1 MASAGSTNTE
11 YEYSVYKIKNPT
23 TGVERYYYLKEEN
36 GKHLLK
42 ELTSYFNGAAVSNEN
57 GESTLIPNL
66 KMAEPVVFHGGYQSD
81 SGGGTKSVVVN
92 TKISNEPSEPSTY
105 IQIYNA
111 ISDETWEDLSEGKIN
126 PSILIEH
133 FPTDGIYATD
143 GVNDFTAVAEYV
155 GVVDEASGG
164 SME

>member
-1 MASAGSTNTE
+1 MASAGSTST
-11 YEYSVYKIKNPT
+11 EYSVYKIKNPT

-42 ELTSYFNGAAVSNEN
+42 ELTSYFDGAAVSNEN

-81 SGGGTKSVVVN
+81 DGGGGTKSVVN
-92 TKISNEPSEPSTY
+92 TKFSNEPSEPSTY

-126 PSILIEH
+126 PSVLIEN
-133 FPTDGIYATD
+133 FSTDGIYAAN
-143 GVNDFTAVAEYV
+143 GVDSFTAVAEYV
-155 GVVDEASGG
+155 GSIDEADGG
-164 SME
+164 SMV

>member
-1 MASAGSTNTE
+1 MASVGSSSINA
-11 YEYSVYKIKNPT
+11 EYSVYKIKNPT

-36 GKHLLK
+36 GKHFLK
-42 ELTSYFNGAAVSNEN
+42 ELTSYFDGTAVSNDE

-66 KMAEPVVFHGGYQSD
+66 KMAEPVVLHGGYY
-81 SGGGTKSVVVN
+81 GGTKSIVN
-92 TKISNEPSEPSTY
+92 TKVAPSNEPSTY

-133 FPTDGIYATD
+133 FPTDGIYATN
-143 GVNDFTAVAEYV
+143 GVDNFTAVAEYV
-155 GVVDEASGG
+155 GIVDEASGG
-164 SME
+164 DVMEQIR